1 MRGKEREVESTC
13 REEWEM
19 REIKFRAW
27 NLKKMRM
34 EHDVYKEWGRD
45 YLMQYTGFKDKNDK
59 EIYEGDIVYFND
71 FAYDRTGGH
80 VGDNILNGKVYFDS
94 GMWLIETSKGHYSL
108 CDSILNDE
116 ELEIV
121 GNIYQNEE
129 MLK

>member
-1 MRGKEREVESTC
+1 
-13 REEWEM
+13 M

-27 NLKKMRM
+27 HNVQNKMLSD
-34 EHDVYKEWGRD
+34 EEINQFWLNVFKYNGDEEGCTF
-45 YLMQYTGFKDKNDK
+45 MQYTGFKDKNDQ

-71 FAYDRTGGH
+71 FSYDRTGGH

-94 GMWLIETSKGHYSL
+94 GMWLIETAKGHYSL

-121 GNIYQNEE
+121 GNIYQNKEL
-129 MLK
+129 LK